1 MVLYYNDIE
10 LIISVSENN
19 VNIKNS
25 FKVKSKRD
33 MYKIIKQIKCKYP
46 ENNISKISDFILVQE
61 WATHNLCYSLNI
73 YRERTKD
80 VDLDYNKKWYY
91 KIAYGIIGFLY
102 I

>member
-1 MVLYYNDIE
+1 MVLYYNDTE
-10 LIISVSENN
+10 LVISVSENN

-25 FKVKSKRD
+25 FKIKSKRD
-33 MYKIIKQIKCKYP
+33 MYSIIKQIKCKYP
-46 ENNISKISDFILVQE
+46 ENNITKVSDFLLVQE
-61 WATHNLCYSLNI
+61 WATHNLCYNLNI